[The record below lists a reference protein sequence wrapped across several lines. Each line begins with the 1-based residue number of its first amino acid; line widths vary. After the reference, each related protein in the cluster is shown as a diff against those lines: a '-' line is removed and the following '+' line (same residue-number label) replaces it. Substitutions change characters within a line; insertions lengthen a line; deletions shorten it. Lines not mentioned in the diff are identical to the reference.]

1 MGALILIV
9 EDNPKDLK
17 LARDVLSAKGHEI
30 IDADT
35 AEVGIELALER
46 QPDLILMDVMLPG
59 MNGREAMQVLK
70 ADPGTKQIPI
80 IALTSFA
87 MKGDRE
93 RLLADGFDDYLA
105 KPVSI
110 KELPKVVERHVS
122 ANVTVA
128 EANKAND
135 RIADKDPRRR

>member
-17 LARDVLSAKGHEI
+17 LVRDILSAKGHEI

-35 AEVGIELALER
+35 AELGIELALER

-70 ADPGTKQIPI
+70 ADPGTKKIPI
-80 IALTSFA
+80 IAVTSFA

-93 RLLADGFDDYLA
+93 RLLADGFDGYIA
-105 KPVSI
+105 KPIDI
-110 KELPKVVERHVS
+110 KEFPGVLESHLSKRP
-122 ANVTVA
+122 
-128 EANKAND
+128 
-135 RIADKDPRRR
+135 

>member
-1 MGALILIV
+1 VGALILIV

-17 LARDVLSAKGHEI
+17 LVRDVLSMKGHEI

-80 IALTSFA
+80 IAVTSFA

-122 ANVTVA
+122 AQT
-128 EANKAND
+128 
-135 RIADKDPRRR
+135 

>member
-1 MGALILIV
+1 MGALRLIV

-17 LARDVLSAKGHEI
+17 LVREVLSAKGHEI

-46 QPDLILMDVMLPG
+46 QPDLILMDVMLPR

-122 ANVTVA
+122 AQT
-128 EANKAND
+128 
-135 RIADKDPRRR
+135 

>member
-17 LARDVLSAKGHEI
+17 LVRDILSAKGHEI

-70 ADPGTKQIPI
+70 ADPGTKKIPI
-80 IALTSFA
+80 IAVTSFA

-93 RLLADGFDDYLA
+93 RLLADGFDGYIA
-105 KPVSI
+105 KPIDI
-110 KELPKVVERHVS
+110 KEFPGVLESHLSKRP
-122 ANVTVA
+122 
-128 EANKAND
+128 
-135 RIADKDPRRR
+135 

>member
-17 LARDVLSAKGHEI
+17 LVRDVLSAKGHEI
-30 IDADT
+30 IDANT

-80 IALTSFA
+80 IAVTSFA

-93 RLLADGFDDYLA
+93 RLLADGFDGYIA
-105 KPVSI
+105 KPIDI
-110 KELPKVVERHVS
+110 KEFPGVLESHLSKRP
-122 ANVTVA
+122 
-128 EANKAND
+128 
-135 RIADKDPRRR
+135 

>member
-17 LARDVLSAKGHEI
+17 LVRDVLSAKGHEI

-46 QPDLILMDVMLPG
+46 QPDLILMDVMLPR

-80 IALTSFA
+80 IAVTSFA

-122 ANVTVA
+122 AQT
-128 EANKAND
+128 
-135 RIADKDPRRR
+135 

>member
-110 KELPKVVERHVS
+110 KEFPKVVERHVS
-122 ANVTVA
+122 AQT
-128 EANKAND
+128 
-135 RIADKDPRRR
+135 

>member
-17 LARDVLSAKGHEI
+17 LVRDVLSAKGHEI

-70 ADPGTKQIPI
+70 ADPGTKKIPI
-80 IALTSFA
+80 IAVTSFA

-122 ANVTVA
+122 AQT
-128 EANKAND
+128 
-135 RIADKDPRRR
+135 